1 MAKAL
6 TDFRLLDLPLSVP
19 FYKWL
24 LRQERSMTLQDVH
37 LLDASLAN
45 TLSQLAAVARRRRQL
60 EADQT
65 LTAEQRRAAIEALG
79 VDGCSVEDLGLDFTL
94 PGHSSIELKR
104 GGRDEPLTIHNL
116 DQYLKVG
123 HAPVCGHWTSPTL
136 GIVFSCYQLALMLS
150 SQCTCLDAPLN
161 PSKQCTCRILIM
173 CLPRTLLSL
182 CELSITQA
190 TCYE

>member
-1 MAKAL
+1 MTQLLSHPAGKLMAKAL

-24 LRQERSMTLQDVH
+24 LRQERSMTLHDVH
-37 LLDASLAN
+37 LLDASLAA
-45 TLSQLAAVARRRRQL
+45 TLSQLAAVARRRRHL

-116 DQYLKVG
+116 DQYLKVRYAG
-123 HAPVCGHWTSPTL
+123 RTGCGEEL
-136 GIVFSCYQLALMLS
+136 RRVLF
-150 SQCTCLDAPLN
+150 
-161 PSKQCTCRILIM
+161 
-173 CLPRTLLSL
+173 LL
-182 CELSITQA
+182 
-190 TCYE
+190 